1 MNPYAIGIDFGT
13 NSVRALLI
21 DSATGK
27 EVCSSTRNYRHGQ
40 NGVITDK
47 ADHFIARQHPADYI
61 EGLIEVIEN
70 LLANAETLPGFS
82 CSMIKAIGVDTTAS
96 TPLPLD
102 KDAHPL
108 GMKQE
113 FSGDINSYAWLW
125 KDHSSHAEADEIV
138 DYVKKHGFDWLDSYS
153 GWYSPEWFWA
163 KILRCARIAPDTSAM
178 AATWV
183 EQSDFIPLYLTGTA
197 NYRDIKR
204 NACAAG
210 YKDMFN
216 KGYPTPAGLAQ
227 LSPELERIAAGLPSE
242 VIPAGRSVGNLSPVL
257 ARRWGLPDNVVI
269 SSGLIDAHAGAI
281 GAGITPGSLV
291 KNIGTS
297 SCDMALMPL
306 YSGQRAIP
314 GISGV
319 VRDGIIPGFFG
330 IEAGQAAVGDILNW
344 YVTSALYHDKA
355 VPDENIHAELTG
367 LASKYKA
374 GQSGL
379 VALDWMNGNR
389 NILMDQR
396 LSGLIMGQSLST
408 TPEEIYRSLIEATGF
423 GARVIIERLKEY
435 KVPIEKIICCG
446 GIAEKNPLFMQIY
459 ADIFNMPVHVA
470 KSANAPALG
479 AAMAASV
486 AAGIH
491 KDFNEARQC
500 MAAQPAR
507 SYMPDEN
514 EADVYD
520 ELYQIYLKL
529 HNAFGPAGHGSALYP
544 VMKELLSLKRKER

>member
-1 MNPYAIGIDFGT
+1 MNPYVIGIDFGT

-27 EVCSSTRNYRHGQ
+27 EACGSTCKYRHGQ

-47 ADHFIARQHPADYI
+47 ADHFIARQHPADYT
-61 EGLIEVIEN
+61 EGLIAVIEN

-82 CSMIKAIGVDTTAS
+82 RSMIKAIGVDTTAS

-102 KDAHPL
+102 KDARPL
-108 GMKQE
+108 AMKME
-113 FSGDINSYAWLW
+113 LSGDINACAWLW

-138 DYVKKHGFDWLDSYS
+138 DYVKTHGFDWLDSYS

-216 KGYPTPAGLAQ
+216 KGYPPPAGLAH
-227 LSPELERIAAGLPSE
+227 LSPELERIAAGLPSG

-257 ARRWGLPDNVVI
+257 AQRWGLPDDVI
-269 SSGLIDAHAGAI
+269 IASGLIDAHAGAI

-291 KNIGTS
+291 KNVGTS
-297 SCDMALMPL
+297 SCDMALMPVD
-306 YSGQRAIP
+306 SGQRAIP

-344 YVTSALYHDKA
+344 YVTNALYHDKII
-355 VPDENIHAELTG
+355 PDENIHAEMTA

-408 TPEEIYRSLIEATGF
+408 TPDEIYRSLIEATGF
-423 GARVIIERLKEY
+423 GARVIIERLKEF

-459 ADIFNMPVHVA
+459 ADIFNMPVCVA
-470 KSANAPALG
+470 ASANAPALG
-479 AAMAASV
+479 AAMSASV

-491 KDFNEARQC
+491 SNFDEARKCMVGLPSRSYIPERNEA
-500 MAAQPAR
+500 
-507 SYMPDEN
+507 E
-514 EADVYD
+514 VYD

-529 HNAFGPAGHGSALYP
+529 HNAFGQAGHEGD
-544 VMKELLSLKRKER
+544 LSLIMKQLLKLKRREQ

>member
-1 MNPYAIGIDFGT
+1 MNPYVIGIDFGT

-27 EVCSSTRNYRHGQ
+27 EACGSTYNYRHGL

-47 ADHFIARQHPADYI
+47 TDHFIARQNPADYT
-61 EGLIEVIEN
+61 EGLIAVIEK
-70 LLANAETLPGFS
+70 LLANADAMHGFS
-82 CSMIKAIGVDTTAS
+82 RNMIKAIGVDTTAS

-102 KDAHPL
+102 KDARPL

-113 FSGDINSYAWLW
+113 FSGDINSFAWLW
-125 KDHSSHAEADEIV
+125 KDHSAHAEADEIV
-138 DYVKKHGFDWLDSYS
+138 DYVKSHGFDWLDSYS

-163 KILRCARIAPDTSAM
+163 KILRCARISPDTSAM

-183 EQSDFIPLYLTGTA
+183 EQSDFIPLYLTGTS

-216 KGYPTPAGLAQ
+216 KGYPSPAGLAR

-257 ARRWGLPDNVVI
+257 ARHWGLPDNVVI
-269 SSGLIDAHAGAI
+269 ASGLIDAHAGAI

-297 SCDMALMPL
+297 SCDMALMP
-306 YSGQRAIP
+306 YDSGQRAIP

-319 VRDGIIPGFFG
+319 VRNGIIPGFSG
-330 IEAGQAAVGDILNW
+330 IEAGQAAVGDVLNW
-344 YVTSALYHDKA
+344 YVTNALYHDRA
-355 VPDENIHAELTG
+355 VPDENMHAELTAE
-367 LASKYKA
+367 ASKYKA

-396 LSGLIMGQSLST
+396 LSGLIIGQSLLTS
-408 TPEEIYRSLIEATGF
+408 PAEVYRALIEATGF

-435 KVPIEKIICCG
+435 KVPIDKIICCG

-459 ADIFNMPVHVA
+459 ADIFNMPVCVA
-470 KSANAPALG
+470 SSANAPALG
-479 AAMAASV
+479 AAMAAGV
-486 AAGIH
+486 AAGVH
-491 KDFNEARQC
+491 SNFDEARKC
-500 MAAQPAR
+500 MVAQPAR
-507 SYMPDEN
+507 SYVPDKN
-514 EADVYD
+514 EAGVYD

-529 HNAFGPAGHGSALYP
+529 HNAFGPAGHDADLSP
-544 VMKELLSLKRKER
+544 VMKELLHLKRRER